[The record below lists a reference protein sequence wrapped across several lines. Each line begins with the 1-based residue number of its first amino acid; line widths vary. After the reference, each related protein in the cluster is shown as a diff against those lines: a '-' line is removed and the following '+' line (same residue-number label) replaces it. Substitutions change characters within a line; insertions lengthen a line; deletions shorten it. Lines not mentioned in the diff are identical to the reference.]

1 MKEFLFVLGIGSV
14 ANGIAMKSEPSN
26 GLIFFGVC
34 LVVYCV
40 FKYMMDYLD

>member
-1 MKEFLFVLGIGSV
+1 MKEFLFVFGIGSV

-34 LVVYCV
+34 LVVYCALKSV
-40 FKYMMDYLD
+40 VDYLD